1 MKKQLSKTIQIDRA
15 DLFFTD
21 LDSVIKYLTELNNK
35 YDNATL
41 SYEFYSDNLEI
52 SLDYSEY
59 ETDIEYETRLKIE
72 QENTKKA
79 DLKRLENL
87 EKEIDLIKQKYGL

>member
-21 LDSVIKYLTELNNK
+21 LDSAIKYLTELNNK
-35 YDNATL
+35 YENATL

-52 SLDYSEY
+52 NLDYSEY
-59 ETDIEYETRLKIE
+59 ETDVEYETRLKIE
-72 QENTKKA
+72 QENTKKV
-79 DLKRLENL
+79 DLKKLENL
-87 EKEIDLIKQKYGL
+87 EKEINLIKQKYGL